1 MARRFVMEFERPLV
15 ELEEKLAELQAM
27 NLAENPD
34 LGAEVETLAAE
45 VARLHEETYTDLDP
59 WARVQ
64 VSRHPDRPKTQDYI
78 GRLFVDVVEVHGD
91 RLYGDDEAIFAGLGT
106 IGGVR
111 CALLG
116 HRKGTT
122 TKENI
127 RRNFGSPHP
136 EGFRKAIRVM
146 RMADRF
152 GLPIVSFLDTA
163 GAYPDRKSV
172 V

>member
-64 VSRHPDRPKTQDYI
+64 VSRHPDQI
-78 GRLFVDVVEVHGD
+78 GR
-91 RLYGDDEAIFAGLGT
+91 ASWW
-106 IGGVR
+106 
-111 CALLG
+111 
-116 HRKGTT
+116 
-122 TKENI
+122 
-127 RRNFGSPHP
+127 GS
-136 EGFRKAIRVM
+136 V
-146 RMADRF
+146 
-152 GLPIVSFLDTA
+152 
-163 GAYPDRKSV
+163 
-172 V
+172 